1 MFVLEGMVYSPSWFL
16 FYQKQVIEEE
26 DFPLKLGQFLLV
38 SLVSIRHL
46 KQSTAAHQ
54 ASVRHSENLIG
65 KEKMTGST
73 TKQTL
78 RTARYKIGQIG

>member
-1 MFVLEGMVYSPSWFL
+1 MFVLEGTVYSPSWFL

-73 TKQTL
+73 VTNSAETHH
-78 RTARYKIGQIG
+78 